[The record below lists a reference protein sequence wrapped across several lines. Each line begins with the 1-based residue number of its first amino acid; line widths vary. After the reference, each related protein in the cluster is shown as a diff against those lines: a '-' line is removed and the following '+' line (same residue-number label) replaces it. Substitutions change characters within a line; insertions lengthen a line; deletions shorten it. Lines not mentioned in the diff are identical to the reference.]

1 MELEREGFLMVKER
15 KNFDLRKMVTIG
27 VLGAI
32 SIVLGMTPIG
42 FIPVGP
48 TRATIMHIPVIIGAI
63 MEGPIVGGFVG
74 LIFGLFSIYQA
85 LTTPTPVSF
94 VFLNPIVSILPR
106 ILIGITTYYVYSI
119 LKKLG
124 KYKTM
129 ALLYLI
135 WIGIIG
141 YLSYGIYVNIKGAES
156 IWLTLMNIALIL
168 LTLIMAY
175 FTQVK
180 FKDRALDIVISSAV
194 GTLTN
199 TVGVLSMIY
208 LLFAERFVGALG
220 GDVSMARKVIFS
232 IGVTNGIPETIIA
245 IIIVT
250 SVVGALKSRR

>member
-1 MELEREGFLMVKER
+1 MVKESR
-15 KNFDLRKMVTIG
+15 AFDLRKMVITG

-42 FIPVGP
+42 FIPIGP

-63 MEGPIVGGFVG
+63 MEGPVVGGLIG

-85 LTTPTPVSF
+85 LTNPTPVSP
-94 VFLNPIVSILPR
+94 VFLNPLVSIVPR
-106 ILIGITTYYVYSI
+106 ILIGLVAYYVYSG

-124 KYKTM
+124 KQKTM
-129 ALLYLI
+129 GLLYLI

-141 YLSYGIYVNIKGAES
+141 YLSYGIYTNVLGANS
-156 IWLTLMNIALIL
+156 LWLTLMNMGLIV
-168 LTLIMAY
+168 LTAVVAY
-175 FTQVK
+175 FTQKK
-180 FKDRALDIVISSAV
+180 FKNKALDIVIAAGL

-208 LLFAERFVGALG
+208 IMHAEKFVEGLGA
-220 GDVSMARKVIFS
+220 DVSAARKIIFG
-232 IGVTNGIPETIIA
+232 IGVANGIPETIIA

-250 SVVGALKSRR
+250 SVVGALKNRG